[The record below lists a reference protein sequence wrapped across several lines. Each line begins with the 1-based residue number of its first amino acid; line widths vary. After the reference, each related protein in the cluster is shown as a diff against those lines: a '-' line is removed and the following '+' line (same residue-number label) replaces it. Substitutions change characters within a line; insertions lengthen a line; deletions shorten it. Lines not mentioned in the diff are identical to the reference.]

1 MTVWI
6 YLLRLIRPFFTLG
19 EICMLPGTTGSFY
32 QRKWRLFCAG
42 YDGIRS
48 GTGRLGL
55 CVLGSALLG
64 RPILRALDLVDHPRG
79 DAEPHSQRFVLSG
92 ST

>member
-19 EICMLPGTTGSFY
+19 EICMLPGTTSSFY
-32 QRKWRLFCAG
+32 QRKWRLVSAW

-55 CVLGSALLG
+55 SICAWK
-64 RPILRALDLVDHPRG
+64 
-79 DAEPHSQRFVLSG
+79 
-92 ST
+92 

>member
-19 EICMLPGTTGSFY
+19 EICMLPGTTRSFY
-32 QRKWRLFCAG
+32 QRKWRLVCAG

-55 CVLGSALLG
+55 SICAWK
-64 RPILRALDLVDHPRG
+64 
-79 DAEPHSQRFVLSG
+79 
-92 ST
+92 